1 MFFATY
7 QKTTQNLLRSVTFW
21 LILAVLA
28 IITVQ
33 AGLDGFYIGDDKPD
47 FVLDFRSYVE
57 NCENFCGAVLMN
69 YAIPVFCIFTAV
81 LVLLR
86 DHGDRFFEIEKAAG
100 IRPIG
105 YLLGRLSA
113 LATLNFAVLY
123 GMNLLGMYIYI
134 FTRGGVHESGLG
146 EIIADSLVRILRL
159 DFFVAF
165 PGVLMYLGL
174 TYCIGSIFKNG
185 IPAAIA
191 STGYVIFWYMFR
203 LIFSWRVNRVFF
215 DYLAPTPQKLRNYFH
230 YYDSEWAEGIWEMFD
245 VTVGDAAVCTGLL
258 IGIGVLCSLVSYLCL
273 RKRSL

>member
-1 MFFATY
+1 MFFSTY
-7 QKTTQNLLRSVTFW
+7 KTTIRNLVRSVTFW
-21 LILAVLA
+21 LILAVMV
-28 IITVQ
+28 IISVQ
-33 AGLDGFYIGDDKPD
+33 AGLDGFYIGDDMPD
-47 FVLDFRSYVE
+47 FILDFRSYVE
-57 NCENFCGAVLMN
+57 NCENFCGAMMMN
-69 YAIPVFCIFTAV
+69 YAIPVFCVFTVV

-86 DHGDRFFEIEKAAG
+86 DYGDHFWEIEKAAG
-100 IRPIG
+100 IQPIS

-113 LATLNFAVLY
+113 LATLNFLILY
-123 GMNLLGMYIYI
+123 IMSLLGIYIYI
-134 FTRGGVHESGLG
+134 FTRGGVYELG
-146 EIIADSLVRILRL
+146 WGEVIADSLIRVLRL

-185 IPAAIA
+185 ILAAIA

-203 LIFSWRVNRVFF
+203 LIFSWRVDRIFF

-245 VTVGDAAVCTGLL
+245 VTIGDVAICTGLL